1 MTVAGLH
8 GMATFLI
15 SGIIPDSAAL
25 SLYDMFEEIGEQSI
39 AHQESYWICH
49 FFETDTSWSL
59 SVTWE
64 DRPDEPDWIP
74 GILSDST
81 LFEKSSYDRLEYG
94 RRLTVSIGKETC
106 HD

>member
-1 MTVAGLH
+1 
-8 GMATFLI
+8 
-15 SGIIPDSAAL
+15 
-25 SLYDMFEEIGEQSI
+25 MFEEIGEQSI

-74 GILSDST
+74 GTLSDST